1 MSKGR
6 QFDVQNKQFPIAV
19 VRLRDKRLPCFKPN
33 EWDEWLLAEWRAV
46 LDNEPK
52 RAAMARGTFPSPC
65 LDCTTKHEE
74 RMKAANLCA
83 PSDPDMTPI
92 AKSKATA

>member
-6 QFDVQNKQFPIAV
+6 QFDVQNKRYPVAV
-19 VRLRDKRLPCFKPN
+19 MRLRDKRLPCFTPA

-52 RAAMARGTFPSPC
+52 RASMARGNFPCPC
-65 LDCTTKHEE
+65 LDCTASHEV
-74 RMKAANLCA
+74 RMKQQNLCA
-83 PSDPDMTPI
+83 PADPGMTPT